1 MKKAIIA
8 LVILF
13 IISVFTAVVSFVVC
27 GGELIKAGVE
37 YGIGE
42 YREYRAEKTAEN
54 NIISIIEM

>member
-13 IISVFTAVVSFVVC
+13 IISVFTAVVSFAVC
-27 GGELIKAGVE
+27 GGEMIKAGVE

-42 YREYRAEKTAEN
+42 YRE
-54 NIISIIEM
+54 

>member
-13 IISVFTAVVSFVVC
+13 IISVFTAIVSFAVC
-27 GGELIKAGVE
+27 GGELIKAGIE

-42 YREYRAEKTAEN
+42 YREHRTEN
-54 NIISIIEM
+54 AVNNLLTIIEM